1 MKITFTIHR
10 STLALIVP
18 KPFKAAVLA
27 IFEKADRLHNG
38 FITITIENKKK
49 PRTTGP
55 NSQNHHLNGHIQQI
69 CEEIMDDFHVVKAEV
84 KYKAIKMGYPI
95 LEIDGVVQVDVQGR
109 PKGISEADASTEEC
123 ALLIEAA
130 HEIAAFVGIV
140 NLRETE

>member
-1 MKITFTIHR
+1 MKTTFTIHR

-18 KPFKAAVLA
+18 RPFKSIVLA

-38 FITITIENKKK
+38 YITITIENKKK

-69 CEEIMDDFHVVKAEV
+69 CKETGDDFEYVKHEV

-95 LEIDGVVQVDVQGR
+95 LEIGGVVQLDVQGR

-123 ALLIEAA
+123 GLLIDAA
-130 HEIAAFVGIV
+130 HEVAAFVGIV
-140 NLRETE
+140 NLKETE